1 MPSVAIIGASKDRQ
15 RFSNKAVRAYL
26 QAGYSVYPVNP
37 KEQEIEGLKCYP
49 SVLDVPAQVGK
60 ALFYVNPAIGIGL
73 VEDVARKGIKTI
85 YLNPGAESPELAEKA
100 RGLGLKVIQACAIV
114 AIGRKPGEF

>member
-1 MPSVAIIGASKDRQ
+1 MPSVAILGASKDRQ

-37 KEQEIEGLKCYP
+37 KEREIEGLKCYGTV
-49 SVLDVPAQVGK
+49 SDIPAQPDK
-60 ALFYVNPAIGIGL
+60 ALFYVNPGIGIGL
-73 VEDVARKGIKTI
+73 VEGVARKGIKTI

-100 RGLGLKVIQACAIV
+100 RGLGLEVVQACAIV
-114 AIGRKPGEF
+114 AIGRKPSEF